1 VSIGAVAAVSE
12 KIERQTVRL
21 LIGNPVLRGK
31 GAARMPRTKPQDI
44 QLNVPAE
51 PLESPVVRALE
62 RRPAAFIC
70 EAITLPAYDEM
81 PYMIELA
88 RGELLDFTLRSDV
101 PVDVLLC
108 NSSDYIRWVDSGY
121 DPDAALALH
130 LEAEDVLAY
139 TLRFSA
145 PIAGEY
151 TVLLM
156 NWTEDPADLAIE
168 IPDWLEPSLR

>member
-1 VSIGAVAAVSE
+1 
-12 KIERQTVRL
+12 
-21 LIGNPVLRGK
+21 
-31 GAARMPRTKPQDI
+31 MPRTKPQNM

-51 PLESPVVRALE
+51 PLESQFGNDLE
-62 RRPAAFIC
+62 KRPAAFIC
-70 EAITLPAYDEM
+70 EAITLAAYDEL
-81 PYMIELA
+81 PYMMELE
-88 RGELLDFTLRSDV
+88 RGELLEFTLRSDV

-121 DPDAALALH
+121 DPDAALAVH

-156 NWTEDPADLAIE
+156 NWTAGPADLAIE